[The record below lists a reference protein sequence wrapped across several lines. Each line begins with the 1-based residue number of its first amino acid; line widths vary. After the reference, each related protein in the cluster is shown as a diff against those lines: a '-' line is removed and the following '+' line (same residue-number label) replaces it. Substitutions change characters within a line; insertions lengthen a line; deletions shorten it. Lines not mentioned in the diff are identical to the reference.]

1 MKQKCQVCG
10 ERAVIHITQI
20 EDTSDV
26 SSHHFCYRHAQEYL
40 KESESPP
47 ASSSDASANEQEVE
61 EESAVACPICG
72 ITFAKFRET
81 GRLGCPNDYEIFRTE
96 LKPLLENIH
105 GNLRHVG
112 KVPRRLPIDT
122 RRQTEL
128 IKLRQEI
135 QQAVAIEDYERA
147 AQLRD
152 QIDSLEKG
160 HDSAHPER

>member
-10 ERAVIHITQI
+10 ERAVIHITQL
-20 EDTSDV
+20 EDEGDV
-26 SSHHFCYRHAQEYL
+26 AQLHFCYRHAQDYL
-40 KESESPP
+40 KESETP
-47 ASSSDASANEQEVE
+47 ATSN
-61 EESAVACPICG
+61 ESAPATQEAEPESTAACSVCG
-72 ITFAKFRET
+72 MTFAKFRET
-81 GRLGCPNDYEIFRTE
+81 GRLGCPNDYEVFRTE

-112 KVPRRLPIDT
+112 KVPKRLPVDA

-147 AQLRD
+147 AKLRD

-160 HDSAHPER
+160 Q

>member
-1 MKQKCQVCG
+1 M
-10 ERAVIHITQI
+10 
-20 EDTSDV
+20 
-26 SSHHFCYRHAQEYL
+26 
-40 KESESPP
+40 P
-47 ASSSDASANEQEVE
+47 SANVCVSRRTRTPAGGEGNRVAEP
-61 EESAVACPICG
+61 ESAVECPVCG

-81 GRLGCPNDYEIFRTE
+81 GRLGCPNDYEVFRAE

-112 KVPRRLPIDT
+112 KVPKRLPVDT

-160 HDSAHPER
+160 RDTSREAR

>member
-20 EDTSDV
+20 EEEGAASQL
-26 SSHHFCYRHAQEYL
+26 HFCYRHAQDYL
-40 KESESPP
+40 KESDNPSSSP
-47 ASSSDASANEQEVE
+47 ASGSSE
-61 EESAVACPICG
+61 EEGVPETSVACPVCG
-72 ITFAKFRET
+72 MTFAKFRET

-112 KVPRRLPIDT
+112 KVPKRLPIDA

-147 AQLRD
+147 ALLRD
-152 QIDSLEKG
+152 QIDSLEKEEKRP
-160 HDSAHPER
+160 SE